1 MHFFTSI
8 NLNYLAKAR
17 VLAIS
22 VKQHHPDSVFTLM
35 LCERPGT
42 VALDLAI
49 EPFDQVLYLQDL
61 SIPAPS
67 LESWIFGHSVVEL
80 CTAVKPFALREIVQR
95 GQGEIVVY
103 LDPDIQVFSPL
114 DAIETHLQ
122 NRGVLLTP
130 HLLEPAPFDEE
141 VRLHEISC
149 LKHGVFNLGF
159 VAIHKDRGLR
169 FVDWWCDR
177 LLHYCRADIP
187 QGLFTD
193 QRWVDLSPAF
203 FEEVTILRDVTCN
216 VASWNVSRRDVRM
229 GAGGRYYIGDAPL
242 KFFHFSGFDS
252 GTHDKIIRLLQ
263 PENHALRTMTETYRA
278 ELTKHGQGDLA
289 GWRWSYGQFDNGCK
303 ISDGMRRIYRDSPQ
317 MQRHFP
323 APFSAGNLF
332 LFRYGERLLMA
343 RARNMLRQI
352 ARWLKMHR
360 LLSFFR

>member
-17 VLAIS
+17 VLACS
-22 VKQHHPDSVFTLM
+22 VKQHHPDSFFTLM

-42 VALDLAI
+42 VALDLAS

-61 SIPAPS
+61 SIPAS
-67 LESWIFGHSVVEL
+67 NLEAWIFGHSVVEL
-80 CTAVKPFALREIVQR
+80 CTAVKPFALREIVR
-95 GQGEIVVY
+95 RCQGDIVVY

-114 DAIETHLQ
+114 NFIEARLQ
-122 NRGVLLTP
+122 DSGVLLTP
-130 HLLEPAPFDEE
+130 HLLEPVPNDEE
-141 VRLHEISC
+141 IRLHEISC

-159 VAIHKDRGLR
+159 VAIHKERGRR

-177 LLHYCRADIP
+177 LLLYCRADIP

-203 FEEVTILRDVTCN
+203 FEEAEILRDATCN

-229 GAGGRYYIGDAPL
+229 DVDGRYFIGDAPL

-252 GTHDKIIRLLQ
+252 GTHDQIIHLLQ
-263 PENHALRTMTETYRA
+263 PGNQALRTLTEAYRA
-278 ELTKHGQGDLA
+278 ALASHGQGELA
-289 GWRWSYGQFDNGCK
+289 GCRWSYGYFDSGRK
-303 ISDGMRRIYRDSPQ
+303 ITDGMRRAYRDNPQ
-317 MQRHFP
+317 MQQRFP

-332 LFRYGERLLMA
+332 LFQYGETLLKAHVLTLLRSIIRLL
-343 RARNMLRQI
+343 R
-352 ARWLKMHR
+352 LKR
-360 LLSFFR
+360 LLSMLR